1 MPTIIGL
8 AAVARSGK
16 DTVASMLLEH
26 TEVAAYALADP
37 LKAGCQAI
45 FGLSDAEAWSD
56 EAKEKT
62 IDLWGLSPR
71 QLFQRVGTE
80 WMRDH
85 NVDHWLLR
93 ADRQLNHK
101 PVERRPVL
109 ASELAS
115 PFAALWLGVQAFW
128 GLSDDQTWQTEL
140 RAKKDPFWKISP
152 YEMLAVVQH
161 CLSRD
166 FPYFT
171 RTRNNRPINPPTRPL
186 INAAGKSIFV
196 IKDIRY
202 ENEAAFL
209 RSHNGVIWHIIRN
222 NTQKVQ
228 PHSSENGVKP
238 LPEDI
243 LIENNGT
250 LEDLRKKIE
259 LAWSRVRGDQYNE
272 YI

>member
-26 TEVAAYALADP
+26 PDVAAYALADP

-62 IDLWGLSPR
+62 TDLWGLSPR
-71 QLFQRVGTE
+71 QLFQRAGTE

-128 GLSDDQTWQTEL
+128 GLSDDQTWKADL
-140 RAKKDPFWKISP
+140 RAAKDSFWNISP
-152 YEMLAVVQH
+152 DEMFAVLQQY
-161 CLSRD
+161 LSRD
-166 FPYFT
+166 FPSFAST
-171 RTRNNRPINPPTRPL
+171 RDQRPINPPTRSL
-186 INAAGKSIFV
+186 MNAAGKSIFV

-202 ENEAAFL
+202 ENEAAFW
-209 RSHNGVIWHIIRN
+209 RNHNGVIWHIIRN
-222 NTQKVQ
+222 NTIKVQ

-238 LPEDI
+238 LPGDI
-243 LIENNGT
+243 LIKNNGT
-250 LEDLRKKIE
+250 LEELRKQVE
-259 LAWSRVRGDQYNE
+259 SAWGRVRSV
-272 YI
+272 